1 MGTSRRSANKTANKT
16 QPTAADVSAFIERV
30 EHPERRADAQV
41 LVELM
46 ARVSGAPATLWGS
59 SIIGFGSY
67 HYRYDSGR
75 EGDMCVVGFSPR
87 KAETVVYIV
96 AGFAEYQE
104 LLARLGKHRT
114 GQSCLYI
121 KRLADIDMT
130 VLEEIVTRGVA
141 AMAPRRTA

>member
-1 MGTSRRSANKTANKT
+1 
-16 QPTAADVSAFIERV
+16 V
-30 EHPERRADAQV
+30 EHPVRRADAQV

-121 KRLADIDMT
+121 KRLAEIDMT

>member
-1 MGTSRRSANKTANKT
+1 MATSRKTVNKT
-16 QPTAADVSAFIERV
+16 QPTTADVTAFIERV
-30 EHPERRADAQV
+30 ENAERRADAQV

-46 ARVSGAPATLWGS
+46 GRISGAPATLWGPT
-59 SIIGFGSY
+59 IIGFGSY
-67 HYRYDSGR
+67 HYRFDSGR

-87 KAETVVYIV
+87 KAETVVYVV

-121 KRLADIDMT
+121 KRMADIDMA
-130 VLEEIVTRGVA
+130 VLEEIVTRGA
-141 AMAPRRTA
+141 AALAPRRTA